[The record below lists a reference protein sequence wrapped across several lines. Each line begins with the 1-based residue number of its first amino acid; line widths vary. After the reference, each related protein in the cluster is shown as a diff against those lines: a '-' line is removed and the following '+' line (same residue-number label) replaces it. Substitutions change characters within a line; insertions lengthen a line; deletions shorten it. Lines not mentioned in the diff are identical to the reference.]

1 MNHLIFFHIDKMNAQ
16 NTRAT
21 KELYYNLES
30 EEWKDV
36 YWNFLRDD
44 INNEYVYKL
53 KHSWGAYYIYVHY
66 WYVDGEKNPSEI
78 TICNV
83 KVNDNK
89 VQIKRICTLCS
100 SEYVNYIMEESKILI
115 HEDFDKHQDYLKL
128 IENEEIY
135 NRLDIFAMS
144 HKLVNENR
152 CEERQFPLNED
163 GMPLHDI
170 NSISFSKAFRRMQ
183 DKAQIFT
190 SAKGDHYRT
199 RLTHT
204 NDVAR
209 ISKLIARRINMGLKN
224 IKSDFCVDEDE
235 VEATALGHDIGHTP
249 FGHQGERTLNDII
262 KGKYGIIANGGKE
275 LMQDM
280 GGFKHNVQSIRVL
293 THLEDESLQYE
304 GLNISYRVLEGIL
317 KHSKYSKNDIVK
329 LVGDE
334 IAKHLNLNVIVD
346 RNMYGGGKEIDE
358 FASLKYE
365 NTYLSGKIVNIADE
379 IAQRGSDIEDAI
391 KSQKI
396 KIKEIVKIFEITKFR
411 DKMDEMEN
419 ILKEKAGVSK
429 YDKRN
434 VYLYLF
440 KDKII
445 SWLIDDITC
454 SKNVE
459 GINAENDDYNL
470 WFSEDIKRLNCIIEE
485 IISNKVVMSQEVT
498 RFDNDAKNI
507 IIKLFKAYYENP
519 RILNDNIIHRIFIDM
534 LNNEFTCH
542 HAVDFRNM
550 DKNYVNNVIEEINN
564 IDMNVFETIKSIT
577 KEEET
582 DIITNMSYEL
592 KQKHKGDNEKFDKLM
607 LKIRYEQQKII
618 IRNICDYIA
627 GMTDSFALE
636 EYSKIK

>member
-1 MNHLIFFHIDKMNAQ
+1 MNHLVFFHIDKINAQ

-21 KELYYNLES
+21 RELYNNLES

-36 YWNFLRDD
+36 YWNFLSDD
-44 INNEYVYKL
+44 KTKEYKNKL
-53 KHSWGAYYIYVHY
+53 QSSWNSYYIYVHY
-66 WYVDGEKNPSEI
+66 WYIDGEKPPFEI

-83 KVNDNK
+83 RINDNK
-89 VQIKRICTLCS
+89 VQTKRVCTLCS
-100 SEYVNYIMEESKILI
+100 SEYVNYIIEESKILI
-115 HEDFDKHQDYLKL
+115 HEDFDTHNDYLKL

-135 NRLDIFAMS
+135 NRLDVFS
-144 HKLVNENR
+144 CGLHGTNEANLS
-152 CEERQFPLNED
+152 RQFPLDDNNEL
-163 GMPLHDI
+163 LHDV
-170 NSISFSKAFRRMQ
+170 NAISFSKAFRRMQ

-190 SAKGDHYRT
+190 SAKGDHFRT

-204 NDVAR
+204 NDVVR
-209 ISKLIARRINMGLKN
+209 ISKDIVRKLNNGLKEM
-224 IKSDFCVDEDE
+224 KSDFSIDEDE
-235 VEATALGHDIGHTP
+235 VEAIALGHDIGHTP

-262 KGKYGIIANGGKE
+262 NGKYGIIPNGGKE
-275 LMQDM
+275 LVHDM
-280 GGFKHNVQSIRVL
+280 GGFKHNVQSVRVL
-293 THLEDESLQYE
+293 THIEEESLQYN

-317 KHSKYSKNDIVK
+317 KHSKFSKNDIIK
-329 LVGDE
+329 LVGNE
-334 IAKHLNLNVIVD
+334 IARHLNLDLKVD
-346 RNMYGGGKEIDE
+346 RNIYSNKKEISE
-358 FASLKYE
+358 FSSLKYE

-396 KIKEIVKIFEITKFR
+396 KMKEIVKIFETTRYR

-419 ILKEKAGVSK
+419 ILKEKAGASK

-470 WFSEDIKRLNCIIEE
+470 WFSEDIERLNNIIEE

-498 RFDNDAKNI
+498 KFDNDAKNI
-507 IIKLFKAYYENP
+507 IIKLFKVYCENP

-534 LNNEFTCH
+534 LNNEFTH
-542 HAVDFRNM
+542 HYAVDFRNM
-550 DKNYVNNVIEEINN
+550 NKDYVNNVIEEINN

-582 DIITNMSYEL
+582 DITTNMSYEL
-592 KQKHKGDNEKFDKLM
+592 KEKYKGNNEKFDKLM

-618 IRNICDYIA
+618 IRNICDYIS
-627 GMTDSFALE
+627 GMTDSFALD
-636 EYSKIK
+636 EYNSIKQ